1 MGFVFIEGCDYL
13 CLIVCSLLRLA
24 LSIPRMANESF
35 TSVDSFTYMGL
46 AESLVMVVDL
56 DCLKEILL
64 CQKYSLYQC
73 VN

>member
-1 MGFVFIEGCDYL
+1 MGFVFIEDCDYL

-46 AESLVMVVDL
+46 AESLVMIEDL
-56 DCLKEILL
+56 DC
-64 CQKYSLYQC
+64 
-73 VN
+73 